1 MTDTEL
7 SLRPARLADVPAIHA
22 LLREQAAAGNLL
34 PRTQENL
41 VRHVRDFVV
50 AERDGALAGVG
61 ALEIMGPDLG
71 EVRSLVVAPAFHR
84 QGIGE
89 QVTRALIAQAGVV
102 GLKRLMALTYVPGF
116 FARLGFEV
124 VSKDDLPEKVWQ
136 VCVKC
141 YKFNRCDEIAVML
154 RLDAPPAAER
164 PATA

>member
-1 MTDTEL
+1 MPEPVVA
-7 SLRPARLADVPAIHA
+7 LRAARLADVPAIHA

-50 AERDGALAGVG
+50 AERDGVLAAVG

-71 EVRSLVVAPAFHR
+71 EVRSLAVAPAFHR
-84 QGIGE
+84 QGLGE
-89 QVTRALIAQAGVV
+89 RVTRALLEQARAV
-102 GLKRLMALTYVPGF
+102 GLRRVMALTYVPGF

-154 RLDAPPAAER
+154 RLDGSADAA
-164 PATA
+164 

>member
-1 MTDTEL
+1 MSTAVIA
-7 SLRPARLADVPAIHA
+7 LRPARLADVSAIHA

-50 AERDGALAGVG
+50 AERDGQIAAVG

-71 EVRSLVVAPAFHR
+71 EVRSLAVAPAFHR

-89 QVTRALIAQAGVV
+89 QVTRALLDQARII
-102 GLKRLMALTYVPGF
+102 GLRRVMALTYVPAF

-124 VSKDDLPEKVWQ
+124 VSKDTLPEKVWQ

-141 YKFNRCDEIAVML
+141 YKFNRCDEIAVMRNL
-154 RLDAPPAAER
+154 EPAVQAG
-164 PATA
+164 

>member
-1 MTDTEL
+1 MPEPVVA
-7 SLRPARLADVPAIHA
+7 LRAARLADVPAIHA

-50 AERDGALAGVG
+50 AERDGVLAAVG

-71 EVRSLVVAPAFHR
+71 EVRSLAVAPAFHR
-84 QGIGE
+84 QGLGE
-89 QVTRALIAQAGVV
+89 RVTRALLEQARTV
-102 GLKRLMALTYVPGF
+102 GLKRVMALTYVPGF

-141 YKFNRCDEIAVML
+141 YKFNRCDEIAVMR
-154 RLDAPPAAER
+154 RLDEPPGAGAPEPA
-164 PATA
+164 

>member
-1 MTDTEL
+1 MSTAVIA
-7 SLRPARLADVPAIHA
+7 LRPARLADVPAIHA

-50 AERDGALAGVG
+50 AERDGQVAAVG

-71 EVRSLVVAPAFHR
+71 EVRSLAVAPAFHR
-84 QGIGE
+84 QGLGE
-89 QVTRALIAQAGVV
+89 QVTRALLEQARII
-102 GLKRLMALTYVPGF
+102 GLRRVMALTYVPAF

-124 VSKDDLPEKVWQ
+124 VSKDTLPEKVWQ

-141 YKFNRCDEIAVML
+141 YKFNRCDEIAVMRSL
-154 RLDAPPAAER
+154 ESPVDAG
-164 PATA
+164 

>member
-1 MTDTEL
+1 MSTAVIA
-7 SLRPARLADVPAIHA
+7 LRPARLADVPAIHA

-50 AERDGALAGVG
+50 AERDGQVAAVG

-71 EVRSLVVAPAFHR
+71 EVRSLAVAPAFHR
-84 QGIGE
+84 QGLGE
-89 QVTRALIAQAGVV
+89 QVTRALLEQARII
-102 GLKRLMALTYVPGF
+102 GLRRVMALTYVPAF

-124 VSKDDLPEKVWQ
+124 VSKDTLPEKVWQ

-141 YKFNRCDEIAVML
+141 YKFNRCDEIAVMRSL
-154 RLDAPPAAER
+154 ESAVDAG
-164 PATA
+164 

>member
-1 MTDTEL
+1 MAEAIIEL
-7 SLRPARLADVPAIHA
+7 RSARLADVPAIHA

-50 AERDGALAGVG
+50 AARDGAVAAVG

-71 EVRSLVVAPAFHR
+71 EVRSLAVAPAFHR
-84 QGIGE
+84 QGLGE
-89 QVTRALIAQAGVV
+89 RVTRALIDQARAV
-102 GLKRLMALTYVPGF
+102 GLKRVMALTYVPGF
-116 FARLGFEV
+116 FGRLGFAV

-154 RLDAPPAAER
+154 RLDEMPRVGTSTAA
-164 PATA
+164 

>member
-1 MTDTEL
+1 MPEPVVA
-7 SLRPARLADVPAIHA
+7 LRAARLADVPAIHA

-50 AERDGALAGVG
+50 AERDGVLAAVG

-71 EVRSLVVAPAFHR
+71 EVRSLAVAPAFHR
-84 QGIGE
+84 QGLGE
-89 QVTRALIAQAGVV
+89 RVTRALLEQARAV
-102 GLKRLMALTYVPGF
+102 GLKRVMALTYVPGF

-154 RLDAPPAAER
+154 RLDGSADAA
-164 PATA
+164 

>member
-1 MTDTEL
+1 MSTAVIA
-7 SLRPARLADVPAIHA
+7 LRPARLADVPAIHA

-50 AERDGALAGVG
+50 AERGGQIAAVG

-71 EVRSLVVAPAFHR
+71 EVRSLAVAPAFHR

-89 QVTRALIAQAGVV
+89 QVTRALLDQARII
-102 GLKRLMALTYVPGF
+102 GLRRVMALTYVPAF

-124 VSKDDLPEKVWQ
+124 VSKDTLPEKVWQ

-141 YKFNRCDEIAVML
+141 YKFNRCDEIAVMRNL
-154 RLDAPPAAER
+154 EPAVQAG
-164 PATA
+164 

>member
-1 MTDTEL
+1 MPEPVVV
-7 SLRPARLADVPAIHA
+7 LRAARLSDVPAIHA

-50 AERDGALAGVG
+50 AERDGVLAAVG

-71 EVRSLVVAPAFHR
+71 EVRSLAVAPAFHR
-84 QGIGE
+84 QGLGE
-89 QVTRALIAQAGVV
+89 RVTRALLEQARAV
-102 GLKRLMALTYVPGF
+102 GLKRVMALTYVPGF

-154 RLDAPPAAER
+154 RLDGPAEA
-164 PATA
+164 A

>member
-1 MTDTEL
+1 MSDATIT
-7 SLRPARLADVPAIHA
+7 LRPARLADVPAIHA

-50 AERDGALAGVG
+50 AERDGAVAAVG

-71 EVRSLVVAPAFHR
+71 EVRSLAVAPAFHR
-84 QGIGE
+84 QGLGE
-89 QVTRALIAQAGVV
+89 RLTRGLIDAARAV
-102 GLKRLMALTYVPGF
+102 GLKRVMALTYVPGF
-116 FARLGFEV
+116 FGRLGFEV

-154 RLDAPPAAER
+154 RLDGAPQTGASTAA
-164 PATA
+164 

>member
-1 MTDTEL
+1 MSTAVIA
-7 SLRPARLADVPAIHA
+7 LRPARLADVPAIHA

-50 AERDGALAGVG
+50 AERDGQIAAVG

-71 EVRSLVVAPAFHR
+71 EVRSLAVAPAFHR

-89 QVTRALIAQAGVV
+89 QVTRALLDQARII
-102 GLKRLMALTYVPGF
+102 GLRRVMALTYVPAF

-124 VSKDDLPEKVWQ
+124 VSKDTLPEKVWQ
-136 VCVKC
+136 GCVKC
-141 YKFNRCDEIAVML
+141 YKFNRCDEIAVMRNL
-154 RLDAPPAAER
+154 EPAVQAG
-164 PATA
+164 

>member
-1 MTDTEL
+1 MSTAVIA
-7 SLRPARLADVPAIHA
+7 LRPARLADVPAIHA

-50 AERDGALAGVG
+50 AERDGRVLAVG

-71 EVRSLVVAPAFHR
+71 EVRSLAVAPAFHR
-84 QGIGE
+84 QGLGE
-89 QVTRALIAQAGVV
+89 QVTRALLEQARII
-102 GLKRLMALTYVPGF
+102 GLRRVMALTYVPAF

-124 VSKDDLPEKVWQ
+124 VSKDTLPEKVWQ

-141 YKFNRCDEIAVML
+141 YKFNRCDEIAVMRSL
-154 RLDAPPAAER
+154 ESAVDAG
-164 PATA
+164 

>member
-1 MTDTEL
+1 MPGNAI
-7 SLRPARLADVPAIHA
+7 SLRPARLTDVPAIHA

-50 AERDGALAGVG
+50 AERNGAVAGVG

-89 QVTRALIAQAGVV
+89 QLTQALIAQAGAV

-116 FARLGFEV
+116 FGRLGFEV

-154 RLDAPPAAER
+154 RLDQASAAQTPAIA
-164 PATA
+164 

>member
-1 MTDTEL
+1 MPAADV
-7 SLRPARLADVPAIHA
+7 LRPARLTDVPAIHA

-50 AERDGALAGVG
+50 AERDGRVAAVG

-71 EVRSLVVAPAFHR
+71 EVRSLAVAPAFHR
-84 QGIGE
+84 QGLGE
-89 QVTRALIAQAGVV
+89 QVTRALLEQARAI
-102 GLKRLMALTYVPGF
+102 GLKRVMALTYVPAF

-124 VSKDDLPEKVWQ
+124 VSKDTLPEKVWQ

-141 YKFNRCDEIAVML
+141 YKFNRCDEIAVMRSL
-154 RLDAPPAAER
+154 ESAVDAG
-164 PATA
+164 

>member
-1 MTDTEL
+1 M
-7 SLRPARLADVPAIHA
+7 SAANVLRPARLADVPAIHA

-50 AERDGALAGVG
+50 AERDGRVAAVG

-71 EVRSLVVAPAFHR
+71 EVRSLAVAPAFHR
-84 QGIGE
+84 QGLGE
-89 QVTRALIAQAGVV
+89 QVTRALLEQARGI
-102 GLKRLMALTYVPGF
+102 GLKRVMALTYVPAF

-124 VSKDDLPEKVWQ
+124 VSKDTLPEKVWQ

-141 YKFNRCDEIAVML
+141 YKFNRCDEIAVMRSL
-154 RLDAPPAAER
+154 EPAAD
-164 PATA
+164 AG

>member
-1 MTDTEL
+1 M
-7 SLRPARLADVPAIHA
+7 SSAVIALRPARLADVSAIHA

-50 AERDGALAGVG
+50 AERDGQVAAVG

-71 EVRSLVVAPAFHR
+71 EVRSLAVAPAFHR

-89 QVTRALIAQAGVV
+89 QVTRALLDQARSL
-102 GLKRLMALTYVPGF
+102 GLRRVMVLTYVPAF

-124 VSKDDLPEKVWQ
+124 VSKDTLPEKVWQ

-141 YKFNRCDEIAVML
+141 YKFNRCDEIAMMCSL
-154 RLDAPPAAER
+154 QPAIDAG
-164 PATA
+164 

>member
-1 MTDTEL
+1 MSTAVIA
-7 SLRPARLADVPAIHA
+7 LRPARLADVPAIHA

-50 AERDGALAGVG
+50 AERDGQIAAVG

-71 EVRSLVVAPAFHR
+71 EVRSLAVAPAFHR

-89 QVTRALIAQAGVV
+89 QVTRALLDQARII
-102 GLKRLMALTYVPGF
+102 GLRRVMALTYVPAF

-124 VSKDDLPEKVWQ
+124 VSKDTLPEKVWQ

-141 YKFNRCDEIAVML
+141 YKFNRCDEIAVMRNL
-154 RLDAPPAAER
+154 EPAVQAG
-164 PATA
+164 

>member
-1 MTDTEL
+1 MSDSEF

-71 EVRSLVVAPAFHR
+71 EVRSLAVSPAFQR

-89 QVTRALIAQAGVV
+89 QVTRTLIEHARAL

-116 FARLGFEV
+116 FGRLGFEV

-154 RLDAPPAAER
+154 RLDAVPAANR
-164 PATA
+164 SATA

>member
-1 MTDTEL
+1 MSDRTF

-22 LLREQAAAGNLL
+22 LLREQAMAGNLL

-41 VRHVRDFVV
+41 VRHIRGFAV
-50 AERDGALAGVG
+50 AEREGSLAGAG

-71 EVRSLVVAPAFHR
+71 EIRSLAVTPAFHR

-89 QVTRALIAQAGVV
+89 QVTRALIAQARVV
-102 GLKRLMALTYVPGF
+102 GLRRVMALTYVPGF

-154 RLDAPPAAER
+154 RLDAASADR
-164 PATA
+164 PATG

>member
-1 MTDTEL
+1 MSEPTVV
-7 SLRPARLADVPAIHA
+7 LRAARLADVPAIHA

-50 AERDGALAGVG
+50 AERDGVLAAVG

-71 EVRSLVVAPAFHR
+71 EVRSLAVAPAFHR

-89 QVTRALIAQAGVV
+89 RVTRALLEQARAV
-102 GLKRLMALTYVPGF
+102 GLRRVMALTYVPGF

-141 YKFNRCDEIAVML
+141 YKFNRCDEVAVMR
-154 RLDAPPAAER
+154 RLDEPAEA
-164 PATA
+164 A

>member
-1 MTDTEL
+1 MSTAVIA
-7 SLRPARLADVPAIHA
+7 LRPARLADVPAIHA

-50 AERDGALAGVG
+50 AERDGQIAAVG

-71 EVRSLVVAPAFHR
+71 EVRSLAVAPAFHR

-89 QVTRALIAQAGVV
+89 QVTRALLDQARVI
-102 GLKRLMALTYVPGF
+102 GLRRVMALTYVPAF

-124 VSKDDLPEKVWQ
+124 VSKDTLPEKVWQ

-141 YKFNRCDEIAVML
+141 YKFNRCDEIAVMRNL
-154 RLDAPPAAER
+154 EPAVQAG
-164 PATA
+164 

>member
-1 MTDTEL
+1 MTEPGL
-7 SLRPARLADVPAIHA
+7 ILRAGRMSDVPAIHA

-50 AERDGALAGVG
+50 AEQDATLAGVG

-71 EVRSLVVAPAFHR
+71 EVRSLAVVPMFQR
-84 QGIGE
+84 RGMGE
-89 QVTRALIAQAGVV
+89 QVTQALVRQAREL

-124 VSKDDLPEKVWQ
+124 VDKDSLPEKVWQ

-154 RLDAPPAAER
+154 RLDEVPGTAA
-164 PATA
+164 ASG

>member
-1 MTDTEL
+1 MSDNNL

-89 QVTRALIAQAGVV
+89 RVTQALIEQARAV
-102 GLKRLMALTYVPGF
+102 GLKRLMALTYVPAF
-116 FARLGFEV
+116 FGRLGFEV

-136 VCVKC
+136 VCIKC

-154 RLDAPPAAER
+154 RLDAAAGQS
-164 PATA
+164 AVG

>member
-1 MTDTEL
+1 
-7 SLRPARLADVPAIHA
+7 VPAIHA

-50 AERDGALAGVG
+50 AERDGQVAAVG

-71 EVRSLVVAPAFHR
+71 EVRSLAVAPAFHR
-84 QGIGE
+84 QGLGE
-89 QVTRALIAQAGVV
+89 QVTRALLEQARII
-102 GLKRLMALTYVPGF
+102 GLRRVMALTYVPAF

-124 VSKDDLPEKVWQ
+124 VSKDTLPEKVWQ

-141 YKFNRCDEIAVML
+141 YKFNRCDEVAVMRSL
-154 RLDAPPAAER
+154 ESAG
-164 PATA
+164 

>member
-1 MTDTEL
+1 MSTAVIV
-7 SLRPARLADVPAIHA
+7 LRPARLADVPAIHA

-50 AERDGALAGVG
+50 AERDGQVAAVG

-71 EVRSLVVAPAFHR
+71 EVRSLAVAPAFHR
-84 QGIGE
+84 QGLGE
-89 QVTRALIAQAGVV
+89 QVTRALLEQARII
-102 GLKRLMALTYVPGF
+102 GLRRVMALTYVPAF

-124 VSKDDLPEKVWQ
+124 VSKDTLPEKVWQ

-141 YKFNRCDEIAVML
+141 YKFNRCDEVAVMRSL
-154 RLDAPPAAER
+154 ESAG
-164 PATA
+164 